1 MNALKF
7 DFGGARRNRR
17 RDVSHSTAA
26 TGATR
31 GSETGNVV
39 RSVVTNT
46 RLNVKKFAYLAV
58 RTPTKGRTYFPITTT
73 ISGYCWVS
81 IDNDLSLTESK
92 RKGICGEA
100 GGFEI
105 GSLF

>member
-1 MNALKF
+1 
-7 DFGGARRNRR
+7 
-17 RDVSHSTAA
+17 VSHSTAA

-39 RSVVTNT
+39 RSVVANT

-58 RTPTKGRTYFPITTT
+58 ARQLKADRFFPITTT

-92 RKGICGEA
+92 RKGLCGEA

-105 GSLF
+105 MSLF